1 MKEGSLTGKVALV
14 TGGTGGI
21 GSAIVADLVSAGAKV
36 VIGYSSNASKATE
49 MVQAIREKGGEALA
63 VQADLA
69 TPEGAKKT
77 VTAAF
82 DAYGQLDVLV
92 NNAGITRDG
101 LMMRMKEAD
110 WDAVLDTNLKSVFL
124 LVQAASRYLLRS
136 SQGRIVNIASVV
148 GLTGN
153 VGQANYT
160 AAKAGLIGLTKT
172 LAREFASR
180 NVTVNAVAPGFVE
193 TEMTGGL
200 PDEIKDSM
208 MKQIPLSR
216 FGQPEDVAHL
226 VRFLASDEASY
237 MTGQVLAVDG
247 GLAM

>member
-1 MKEGSLTGKVALV
+1 MTEGSLTGKVAVV

-21 GSAIVADLVSAGAKV
+21 GRAIVADLVDAGAKV
-36 VIGYSSNASKATE
+36 VIGYSSNEAKANELVTS
-49 MVQAIREKGGEALA
+49 IREKGGEAIA
-63 VQADLA
+63 VQADVA
-69 TPEGAKKT
+69 SADGAKKIVSAT
-77 VTAAF
+77 IEAF
-82 DAYGQLDVLV
+82 GQLDVLI

-101 LMMRMKEAD
+101 LMMRMKETD

-160 AAKAGLIGLTKT
+160 AAKAGIIGLTKT

-180 NVTVNAVAPGFVE
+180 QVTVNAVAPGFID
-193 TEMTGGL
+193 TEMTAGL
-200 PDEIKDSM
+200 PAEIKDGM
-208 MKQIPLSR
+208 MKEIPLSR

-226 VRFLASDEASY
+226 VRFLASAEASY